1 MFGTN
6 RTKVIPR
13 VTHIPVPDTV
23 ADHRYV
29 DVFAIEESLVAA
41 QTRTMMSIN

>member
-1 MFGTN
+1 MFGNN
-6 RTKVIPR
+6 RTKVIPS

-23 ADHRYV
+23 ADHKYV
-29 DVFAIEESLVAA
+29 DVFARDESLVAA